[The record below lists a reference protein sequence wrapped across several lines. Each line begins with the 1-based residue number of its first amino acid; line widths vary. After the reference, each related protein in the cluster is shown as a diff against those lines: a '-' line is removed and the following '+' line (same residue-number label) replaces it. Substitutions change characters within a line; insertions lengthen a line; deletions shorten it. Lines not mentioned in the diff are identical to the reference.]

1 MLRAQREEAIAK
13 TDAEIKAAKDKTAG
27 LAAKLK
33 DILKEKEE
41 LEDKKRELAIQKE
54 REIAAGLAAKEE
66 AKQAEQDLKKAR
78 ELAQKKKH

>member
-41 LEDKKRELAIQKE
+41 LEDKKRELAIEKE